1 MTNFAPY
8 FNDMRLPSYKI
19 SVMIIILSF
28 TAGLL
33 STSCSKKQSQE
44 EILPQ
49 DKLVNIMIE
58 FYLAE
63 SRLGK
68 LSIKQDSAN
77 KLFIPFEQSVLRKYE
92 VSDSALSKTYQ
103 YYYDHPTEMEKIY
116 EVVLD
121 SLSLRERKASSVVQ
135 TVK

>member
-1 MTNFAPY
+1 MTNFASY

-33 STSCSKKQSQE
+33 STSCSKKQPQE

-77 KLFIPFEQSVLRKYE
+77 KLFIPFEESVLRKYE

-121 SLSLRERKASSVVQ
+121 SLSLRERKASSEVQ

>member
-8 FNDMRLPSYKI
+8 FNDMWLPPNKI
-19 SVMIIILSF
+19 SVLTLILSL
-28 TAGLL
+28 TVALL
-33 STSCSKKQSQE
+33 SMSCSKKETQE
-44 EILPQ
+44 GILPQ
-49 DKLVNIMIE
+49 DTLVNIMIE

-68 LSIKQDSAN
+68 LSITQDSAR
-77 KLFIPFEQSVLRKYE
+77 KLFVPFEESVLKKYQ

-103 YYYDHPTEMEKIY
+103 YYFDHPTEMEKIY

-121 SLSLRERKASSVVQ
+121 SLSLRERKASSVLP

>member
-8 FNDMRLPSYKI
+8 FNDMWLPPNKI
-19 SVMIIILSF
+19 AVILIFLSLA
-28 TAGLL
+28 TGLL
-33 STSCSKKQSQE
+33 STSCSKKQVQE
-44 EILPQ
+44 GILPQ

-68 LSIKQDSAN
+68 LGITQDSAR
-77 KLFIPFEQSVLRKYE
+77 KLFIPFEDSVLKKYE

-103 YYYDHPTEMEKIY
+103 YYFDHPTEMEKIY

-121 SLSLRERKASSVVQ
+121 SLSLRERKASSNLQ

>member
-8 FNDMRLPSYKI
+8 FNDMWLSPNKI
-19 SVMIIILSF
+19 SAMIIILSMA
-28 TAGLL
+28 AGLL
-33 STSCSKKQSQE
+33 SMSCSKKQAQE

-68 LSIKQDSAN
+68 LSITQDSAR
-77 KLFIPFEQSVLRKYE
+77 KLFVPFEESVLKKYD

-103 YYYDHPTEMEKIY
+103 YYFDHPTEMEKIY

-121 SLSLRERKASSVVQ
+121 SLSLRERKTTSGLP

>member
-8 FNDMRLPSYKI
+8 FNDMWLPPNKI
-19 SVMIIILSF
+19 SAMIIILSLA
-28 TAGLL
+28 AGLL
-33 STSCSKKQSQE
+33 STSCSKKQAQE
-44 EILPQ
+44 DILPQ

-68 LSIKQDSAN
+68 LSITQDSAR
-77 KLFIPFEQSVLRKYE
+77 KLFVPFEESVLKKYD
-92 VSDSALSKTYQ
+92 VSDSALSRTYQ
-103 YYYDHPTEMEKIY
+103 YYFDHPTEMEKIY

-121 SLSLRERKASSVVQ
+121 SLSLRERKATSVLP

>member
-1 MTNFAPY
+1 MTNFASY
-8 FNDMRLPSYKI
+8 FNDMWLPAGKI
-19 SVMIIILSF
+19 SVMIIILYL

-33 STSCSKKQSQE
+33 ATSCSEKKAQDK
-44 EILPQ
+44 ILPQ

-68 LSIKQDSAN
+68 LSITRDSAR
-77 KLFIPFEQSVLRKYE
+77 KLFAPFEESVLKKYE
-92 VSDSALSKTYQ
+92 VSDSALSNTYQ
-103 YYYDHPTEMEKIY
+103 YYFDHPAEMEKIY

-121 SLSLRERKASSVVQ
+121 SLSLRERKASSGLQ